1 MTVATIGAFTMEQRL
16 ATSGMSEI
24 HLVHETR
31 RPNFKMVLKMQL
43 TTGARDAFEQVL
55 RQEATL
61 LNQMRHPNIIRI
73 YPLQVEGVKNKV
85 FSAQATEVPLNPWYF
100 VMEYVS
106 GGDLETYTQV
116 IKKFPLGWRLE
127 LFYQLLL
134 TIEYMHDQ
142 GWAHCDLKPANILF
156 RSAPNPNTMPRIALI
171 DFGSLS
177 PVDRLVRSSAT
188 VRYSSP
194 EMLEAISKPALADKV
209 VPSKVDI
216 WALGAMLFEIVTGR
230 PLINEQDKDR
240 AVAAVMRGQYDDM
253 QELDPT
259 APRPLSRMVNF
270 MTQRDAARRPTPAR
284 VIEILEQDVMLP
296 PFVKA
301 LG

>member
-1 MTVATIGAFTMEQRL
+1 MHATTIGAFTVEQLL

-24 HLVHETR
+24 YLVHETN

-43 TTGARDAFEQVL
+43 TTGAREAYEQVL

-73 YPLQVEGVKNKV
+73 YPLEVAGVKNKV
-85 FSAQATEVPLNPWYF
+85 FAAQAAELPNQPWYF

-106 GGDLETYTQV
+106 GGDLESYTAV

-134 TIEYMHDQ
+134 TVEYMHDQ

-156 RSAPNPNTMPRIALI
+156 RSAPTPNAMPRIGLI

-194 EMLEAISKPALADKV
+194 EMLDAVSNPAMFDRVK
-209 VPSKVDI
+209 PSKVDI
-216 WALGAMLFEIVTGR
+216 WALGALLFEIVTGR

-240 AVAAVMRGQYDDM
+240 AVEAVRRGQYDDM

-259 APRPLSRMVNF
+259 VPKPLARLAHF
-270 MTQRDAARRPTPAR
+270 MIQKDAARRPTPAR
-284 VIEILEQDVMLP
+284 VIEIIEQDVMLP

-301 LG
+301 VA